1 MTRLYIYG
9 PVNVATPPQATNP
22 QAVQTL
28 ALWQLPDPG
37 NWNPN
42 NHLIECVMPGYSGQ
56 YSSFGP
62 PEGTTW
68 GTAGPGGNY
77 AYGTVPNLIFP
88 VPITMQI
95 SVSIQVQAGPETS
108 FNYNSQISGRTPTIR
123 AGYSSTIQ
131 SPGGYIPAGFTGGGG
146 GGGGESGTSPGGP
159 GGGAAG
165 PHGAGGAAT
174 NPTTPG
180 SGDAG
185 HTPAPTSGDGINGT
199 QWDNIHGVG
208 SGAYQGS
215 ATADSHSGG
224 LFGGASGGTNSL
236 SGRGSGIG
244 GRGLMIITYT
254 PIPKPQGQAQIMA

>member
-9 PVNVATPPQATNP
+9 AIGTVSPNYPIPTQP
-22 QAVQTL
+22 L
-28 ALWQLPDPG
+28 GLWSIPDPG

-42 NHLIECVMPGYSGQ
+42 NHLIECVMPGYSGS

-68 GTAGPGGNY
+68 GTSSNGGSY
-77 AYGTVPNLIFP
+77 AYGTVPNLTFP
-88 VPITMQI
+88 VPVTMMIGAQQ
-95 SVSIQVQAGPETS
+95 QVQTGPEIS
-108 FNYNSQISGRTPTIR
+108 FNFNSQNTNRSPTVR
-123 AGYSSTIQ
+123 AGNNTTIQ
-131 SPGGYIPAGFTGGGG
+131 APGGFTPAGFSGGGG

-165 PHGAGGAAT
+165 PHGAGQNAT

-180 SGDAG
+180 AGDAG
-185 HTPAPTSGDGINGT
+185 QTPISPAGTDGTNGT
-199 QWDNIHGVG
+199 QWDNIHGC
-208 SGAYQGS
+208 GAGGWQGDA
-215 ATADSHSGG
+215 ATNSHNGG
-224 LFGGASGGTNSL
+224 LFGGGSGGTNSL